1 MAFAYNAIET
11 AVASAVGISPVH
23 QRGPFR
29 ARLQHLTRLGLPDIR
44 SGRGKKI
51 EYSREHAIQWLIATM
66 LMDMGLDPSVIV
78 TGIKQHWRSFAAA
91 IADATSLEARSRFPY
106 FLCVHPRLLQ
116 AGWTRPPTTR
126 PLAMDILQFR
136 LTQSPL
142 MGPQHELA
150 TYVATAAKSG
160 LIILDFTGPLTRLDI
175 ALPPP
180 PRS

>member
-1 MAFAYNAIET
+1 MTFAYNTIET
-11 AVASAVGISPVH
+11 AVASAVGISPMH

-51 EYSREHAIQWLIATM
+51 DYSREHAIQWLIATM

-78 TGIKQHWRSFAAA
+78 TSIKQHWRSFAAA
-91 IADATSLEARSRFPY
+91 IADATSIEARSRFPY

-116 AGWTRPPTTR
+116 ASWTRPPTTR
-126 PLAMDILQFR
+126 PLTMDIVQFR

-142 MGPQHELA
+142 GLQHELVS
-150 TYVATAAKSG
+150 YVEGAAKSG
-160 LIILDFTGPLTRLDI
+160 LIILDFTGPLNRLDN
-175 ALPPP
+175 ALPPR
-180 PRS
+180 RS